1 MKFVPSEEIAIG
13 SEHALKLTH
22 VRRVLQYTPLI
33 VFYSV
38 LVSHTNTSYTQ
49 QKAAHPNSLT
59 MQTSGSFTVNERQI
73 LTSVN
78 TAASTLSMLGS
89 AFIVLCY
96 VLFKELRKFS
106 FKLVFF
112 LALSVSSPSKTP
124 RSEPNV
130 LFNSSP
136 YPYTHGPISSSFLFL
151 SLYN

>member
-1 MKFVPSEEIAIG
+1 MEFVPSEEIAIG
-13 SEHALKLTH
+13 SEHALKLTR

-33 VFYSV
+33 VFSSV

-49 QKAAHPNSLT
+49 QKAAHPNSLA

-112 LALSVSSPSKTP
+112 LALSVSSPSKPDLNPMFYLIHP
-124 RSEPNV
+124 RTLIPTDPFLL
-130 LFNSSP
+130 LF
-136 YPYTHGPISSSFLFL
+136 YF